1 MGCGTNSSQF
11 FQMLVLTLIQVFT
24 LGNLP
29 LIPDACGKYLIFV
42 IPEYSIRGICVIAD
56 YLFLF
61 SRFFTHTSCKYSFPI
76 LIFLLF
82 ELHNSFPI
90 FLVYSIAKFFSYS
103 DLLNFVVL
111 NDIIIHRKRLS
122 RQIVDVREDSR
133 LKSAFS
139 WSSF

>member
-42 IPEYSIRGICVIAD
+42 IPEYSIRGICIIAD

-76 LIFLLF
+76 LIFLFF

-90 FLVYSIAKFFSYS
+90 FLFIQLQNSFLILICSI
-103 DLLNFVVL
+103 LLY
-111 NDIIIHRKRLS
+111 DIIIHRKRLS